1 MQITFKSNLNEGR
14 TSIKRQFI
22 IFSSILFLV
31 IVIVGSVAF
40 ILSIRQIVINNRGN
54 ELSQMV
60 EIERIKLESS
70 VNSEIAIALKMAGS
84 PLIQDYFI
92 NPGDPNMEK
101 IAFREIAGYRRAFA
115 ANSVFWINDQDKK
128 FYSDDSFVYV
138 VDTADPQQYWYL
150 MTLNETEKYNFNINY
165 NPDLD
170 KTNLWINA
178 PVFDSRHKSI
188 GVLGTGIDL
197 TTFINSIY
205 KNYKSKAALYFFN
218 DAGEITGAKDSSLV
232 AAKKKINEE
241 LGATGADILTRIKS
255 LKPGQTQI
263 FNSSK
268 GEVVVGT
275 IPLLNW
281 YITAIM
287 PITVGDYLST
297 PMTGL
302 FLAMLGV
309 MALIFIIFNLFITAL
324 IKPMQKMVEKLNYIA
339 SSWDLTSR
347 LEIRQKDEIGDLAA
361 HFDMIIEKLRNLVG
375 TIKYKVNGLNHTSF
389 ELSANMDK
397 TSTAIQQITSNLDSM
412 KNLMIKQEGGAE
424 EAGKAV
430 SDIKGNIDSLKKI
443 IEEQTESVNRS
454 SSAIEE
460 MTANINS
467 VTRTLVENSK
477 NVSALTEAS
486 ENGRTGV
493 QTVAQELQEISHDSE
508 GLLEI
513 NSVMNNIASQTNL
526 LSMNAAIEAAHAGEA
541 GKGFAVVADEIRKL
555 AESSSKQSKTTA
567 TMLKKIKASID
578 NITKSSNEVLSR
590 FGAIDTGVKTV
601 SQHEQNILNAMEE
614 QEVGGKQIL
623 ESISHLRDITS
634 SVKKGSDQMAESG
647 ETLVKE
653 TDGFIKISK
662 ETVDG
667 MNEILSGVNK
677 ISGSVNH
684 VNDMSQEN
692 SKNFDALKQ
701 ETDKFKDTAVNEK
714 KKILIV
720 DDDSIHL
727 EMVKAVLSNDYN
739 VSCTKSGKEAM
750 GSFYQGLVPQLI
762 LLDLIMPDMDGWDTY
777 GRIKAISNL
786 HDIPIAFFTASS
798 DPKDMQRAHEMGAVD
813 YIKKPFDKD
822 DLIKRIKKLVKNE

>member
-1 MQITFKSNLNEGR
+1 MQFSLNSKSNER
-14 TSIKRQFI
+14 RSSIKSRFI
-22 IFSSILFLV
+22 VFSVALFLV
-31 IVIVGSVAF
+31 IVIVGIGAF
-40 ILSIRQIVINNRGN
+40 FVSMQQIVRDNLAND
-54 ELSQMV
+54 LSQMV

-70 VNSEIAIALKMAGS
+70 VNSEIAIALKMADS
-84 PLIQDYFI
+84 PLIQEYFL
-92 NPGDPNMEK
+92 NPNDPNLEK
-101 IAFREIAGYRRAFA
+101 IALKEIAGYRRAFA
-115 ANSVFWINDQDKK
+115 ANSVFWVSDRDKK

-138 VDTADPQQYWYL
+138 IDTADSQQYWYL

-165 NPDLD
+165 NPDLG

-178 PVFDSRHKSI
+178 PVFDSQHKPI
-188 GVLGTGIDL
+188 GILGTGIDL
-197 TTFINSIY
+197 TTFIDSIY
-205 KNYKSKAALYFFN
+205 KNYTSTAALYFFN
-218 DAGEITGAKDSSLV
+218 DAGEITGAKDSKLV
-232 AAKKKINEE
+232 AEKKKVNEE
-241 LGATGADILTRIKS
+241 LGATGVDILARIKS

-750 GSFYQGLVPQLI
+750 GSFYQGLVRQLI